1 MGIQTLKSH
10 AEGKKHKQL
19 CATVAVFLKTKPVMK
34 STTSSPDLCPVSNT
48 SSSSG
53 RHVTQKTLKLTVTK
67 LQTLSAE
74 IRWALESILKGHSII
89 HQAIFHL
96 YSKQCFRTVKLL
108 RVLLL
113 VQINCVI

>member
-48 SSSSG
+48 SSSSD
-53 RHVTQKTLKLTVTK
+53 RHVTQKTLKLTK

-74 IRWALESILKGHSII
+74 IRWALESILKGHSIL